1 MAKPASREQLKQYC
15 LRKLGAPVL
24 EINVDDDQL
33 EDLIDDALQY
43 FNERH
48 FDGMEKM
55 YLKHQFTEQEI
66 ERFRTGNEIH
76 ESNDGSEWE
85 TRNNYIELPDYI
97 IGVEKVF
104 SLSMTS
110 LRSDFFGFGNQYL
123 FF

>member
-85 TRNNYIELPDYI
+85 TRNNYIELLDYI
-97 IGVEKVF
+97 IGV
-104 SLSMTS
+104 
-110 LRSDFFGFGNQYL
+110 
-123 FF
+123 